1 MNYKEAVKK
10 MWPICEKRQI
20 DPPDADNCDTESGL
34 AVYTIDELM
43 RWLAIQNGG
52 VEVVFHLLDDG
63 ECYEII
69 VEIHNTSTNTFKYYS
84 IENFNTDA
92 GSTEAYQMLLIHIV
106 ELINRNILL
115 KEEK

>member
-1 MNYKEAVKK
+1 MNYIEATEAEATEAIVKICKERGIESPES
-10 MWPICEKRQI
+10 MDI
-20 DPPDADNCDTESGL
+20 DGL
-34 AVYTIDELM
+34 L

-63 ECYEII
+63 ECYEIV
-69 VEIHNTSTNTFKYYS
+69 VEIHNTSTDTYKYYS
-84 IENFNTDA
+84 IDNFNTYA

-106 ELINRNILL
+106 ELINGNILL

>member
-10 MWPICEKRQI
+10 MWSICEKRQI

-43 RWLAIQNGG
+43 QWLAIQNGG

-63 ECYEII
+63 ECCEII
-69 VEIHNTSTNTFKYYS
+69 VEIHNTENNTYKYYS
-84 IENFNTDA
+84 KDNTIPEA
-92 GSTEAYQMLLIHIV
+92 GLTEAYQMLLIHIV
-106 ELINRNILL
+106 ELINGNILL
-115 KEEK
+115 KEKK